1 MLNDVRFETDTT
13 TDFDDR
19 VHRWRAMN
27 LDHDLVDELA
37 WAAPRVKDKRLIIS
51 PQVEEVDNWQE
62 RISAM
67 IECVM
72 RLPEYT
78 DSRWVT
84 RGKTAQRLLSSIG
97 VGYEILLDKVWANP
111 KGRRYYVYGAKRL
124 SKEML
129 RWLSICGTLISPML
143 VLHK

>member
-51 PQVEEVDNWQE
+51 PQVEEVDNWQGTHFLDLSPL
-62 RISAM
+62 RAPWGATK
-67 IECVM
+67 
-72 RLPEYT
+72 LN
-78 DSRWVT
+78 
-84 RGKTAQRLLSSIG
+84 RGHNWETGSEIPVQEFGFPGTTSTTLLVASVCDLLSTAG
-97 VGYEILLDKVWANP
+97 
-111 KGRRYYVYGAKRL
+111 
-124 SKEML
+124 
-129 RWLSICGTLISPML
+129 
-143 VLHK
+143 

>member
-1 MLNDVRFETDTT
+1 MLNDVRFEADTT

-51 PQVEEVDNWQE
+51 PQVEE
-62 RISAM
+62 
-67 IECVM
+67 M

-111 KGRRYYVYGAKRL
+111 KGNIDY
-124 SKEML
+124 
-129 RWLSICGTLISPML
+129 SIASRIPPGQ
-143 VLHK
+143 VAG